1 MKNRLLTIIIFS
13 LITLLCSCGKS
24 KDKMVSMRLAES
36 YPSNHPSTRACLEFA
51 QIADVQSNKGIK
63 IVVMENKKLGEEEVV
78 IELVQIGAVELARV
92 SSPAMSNY
100 SESINILQ
108 TPFLYRNT
116 EHMWKVL
123 NGQIGDEILL
133 ELEKSGFKGL
143 CWFDSST
150 RNFYNS
156 KKEVKSISDF
166 KNLRI
171 AIPDS
176 DILIDMIRILKGIP
190 KPLQQGSYFTA
201 FQSKLIDGAEDNM
214 TNYYISG
221 NYKLAKYY
229 TIDEHVRIPEIL
241 IMNLDLW
248 NELPDKHKMVIK
260 NAADEVRFLQIE
272 YLRQFEK
279 KAEEKLREAGCIIT
293 ELKDKENLQKM
304 MKPFYDKLSPN
315 SKELVYKIINTN

>member
-1 MKNRLLTIIIFS
+1 MKNRFLTIFAFF
-13 LITLLCSCGKS
+13 LIVLLYSCTNS
-24 KDKMVSMRLAES
+24 KEKMIAMRLAES
-36 YPSNHPSTRACLEFA
+36 YPSNHPSTKACLEFA
-51 QIADVQSNKGIK
+51 KITDIQSKNKIK
-63 IVVMENKKLGEEEVV
+63 IEVMENKKLGEEKAV
-78 IELVQIGAVELARV
+78 IELVQIGAIELARV
-92 SSPAMSNY
+92 SSPAMSYY

-116 EHMWKVL
+116 DHMWKVL

-156 KKEVKSISDF
+156 KKEVKLISDF

-171 AIPDS
+171 AIPES
-176 DILIDMIRILKGIP
+176 KLLIDMIKILKGIP
-190 KPLQQGSYFTA
+190 KPLQQGSYYTA
-201 FQSKLIDGAEDNM
+201 FQSNIIDGAEDSL

-221 NYKLAKYY
+221 HYKLAKYY
-229 TIDEHVRIPEIL
+229 TIDEHIRIPEIL

-248 NELPDKHKMVIK
+248 NELSDQYKMIIK
-260 NAADEVRFLQIE
+260 NAADEARSLQIE

-279 KAEEKLREAGCIIT
+279 KAEEKLREAGCILT
-293 ELKDKENLQKM
+293 EIKDKENLQKM
-304 MKPFYDKLSPN
+304 MKSFYNKLSPE
-315 SKELVYKIINTN
+315 SRELVYKIINTN